1 MSDYKYSIE
10 AKNVNKTFIKKTQEV
25 KALIDFSI
33 TIKKGTIHGLLGPNG
48 AGKSTFINIL
58 GGLVKKNSGEVNVCG
73 INIDKNIKLSKF
85 KIGIVPQELNIDPFF
100 SPAELLEL
108 QAGLYGVPKKKRKTD
123 EILENLKLTDQRNAY
138 ARTLSGG
145 MRRRLLIGKALVHDP
160 EIIILDEPTAGVDID
175 IRTSVWNYIKRIS
188 GQGKTVCLTTHYLEE
203 AENLCDNITIINHG
217 KKIIEGSKNDLLN
230 IISTKSVTFVL
241 NKNIDIP
248 KDLKDFNAF
257 IDNGELKLSYDKNK
271 TNIKKIIDIL
281 NINKIDFKEGSVE
294 DFKKLG
300 FEDAFEISA
309 EHNLGFEKLIKQ
321 ILKHLPESETQ
332 EDINHPKITII
343 GKPNVGKSSL
353 LNAISKQDLMITSP
367 VSGTTIDAV
376 EFEINYKGK
385 KYRFVDTAG
394 VKKKSKTIL
403 KEEKLSTSKS
413 FSAIEYADLCLMVLD
428 GSDQFNEQDLK
439 LISKIND
446 VGRSM
451 IIVINKLDLFKGEEK
466 KVLERLALM
475 APYLDSYPK
484 VFLPQS

>member
-10 AKNVNKTFIKKTQEV
+10 AKNVNKTFLKKTQEV

-175 IRTSVWNYIKRIS
+175 IRSSVWNYIKRIS
-188 GQGKTVCLTTHYLEE
+188 RQGKTVCLTTHYLEE

-230 IISTKSVTFVL
+230 IISTKSVTFIL

-248 KDLKDFNAF
+248 NDLKEFQPV
-257 IDNGELKLSYDKNK
+257 IENGVLKLSYDKNK

-281 NINKIDFKEGSVE
+281 NRNKIEFKEINTFEGDLE
-294 DFKKLG
+294 D
-300 FEDAFEISA
+300 
-309 EHNLGFEKLIKQ
+309 
-321 ILKHLPESETQ
+321 
-332 EDINHPKITII
+332 
-343 GKPNVGKSSL
+343 
-353 LNAISKQDLMITSP
+353 
-367 VSGTTIDAV
+367 
-376 EFEINYKGK
+376 
-385 KYRFVDTAG
+385 
-394 VKKKSKTIL
+394 
-403 KEEKLSTSKS
+403 
-413 FSAIEYADLCLMVLD
+413 
-428 GSDQFNEQDLK
+428 
-439 LISKIND
+439 
-446 VGRSM
+446 
-451 IIVINKLDLFKGEEK
+451 
-466 KVLERLALM
+466 
-475 APYLDSYPK
+475 
-484 VFLPQS
+484 VFLKVVNKK

>member
-10 AKNVNKTFIKKTQEV
+10 AKNVNKTFLKKTQEV
-25 KALIDFSI
+25 KALIDFNI

-175 IRTSVWNYIKRIS
+175 IRTSVWNYVKRIS

-230 IISTKSVTFVL
+230 IISTKSVTFIL

-248 KDLKDFNAF
+248 KDLKEFNPV
-257 IDNGELKLSYDKNK
+257 IDNGVLKLSYDKNK

-281 NINKIDFKEGSVE
+281 NRNKIDFKEINTFEGDLE
-294 DFKKLG
+294 D
-300 FEDAFEISA
+300 
-309 EHNLGFEKLIKQ
+309 
-321 ILKHLPESETQ
+321 
-332 EDINHPKITII
+332 
-343 GKPNVGKSSL
+343 
-353 LNAISKQDLMITSP
+353 
-367 VSGTTIDAV
+367 
-376 EFEINYKGK
+376 
-385 KYRFVDTAG
+385 
-394 VKKKSKTIL
+394 
-403 KEEKLSTSKS
+403 
-413 FSAIEYADLCLMVLD
+413 
-428 GSDQFNEQDLK
+428 
-439 LISKIND
+439 
-446 VGRSM
+446 
-451 IIVINKLDLFKGEEK
+451 
-466 KVLERLALM
+466 
-475 APYLDSYPK
+475 
-484 VFLPQS
+484 VFLKVVNKK